1 MGRFYKTASPQMV
14 DFMYKIP
21 EQALYKAIEGVDKQI
36 DTEYLYKTEA
46 EKLLQKKA
54 LSPDEQE
61 QKEILEGYQKG
72 IDEVSQLLSTSSL
85 SALKDKQRIRDLQ
98 SKIYQDVTRGKLAA
112 QYANYDIRAKH
123 YAEELKRATDKD
135 GNIRIEDV
143 NRAMA
148 EFDRKYAEEK
158 KDEQGNIIEKGGVN
172 YNPVT
177 GKYRSYSPE
186 KLVNFYDKKEE
197 FEKIA
202 KDWKPSTDTDI
213 TKEKLV
219 GNYYVTTR
227 EKDKLLPINEL
238 TWGIYNTALYD
249 QKATSYND
257 QQIKLLGQGNEKLT
271 QEAFTR
277 LYGERV
283 DPMNRFSPFKME
295 EVKDAEGKTVMQK
308 VKKIKDGKE
317 VEEEVPVTRM
327 ANPGELFL
335 AAQAA
340 ADKQDI
346 KEIVRSET
354 LDLTEA
360 AKMQL
365 DISKEKQLRDDEERR
380 KALEKV
386 TFNNNNAEVKEI
398 VIAQKNNKEAR
409 AALDDMKSNTIK
421 SVTDKGLELINVIN
435 NSNKPAKEKE
445 RLLEQ
450 LKNIMKPLEAEAK
463 DLKTLDFS
471 ALKNFLV
478 SNKIT
483 GAGDVATGIDGL
495 SESYNQSAIDYKNKN
510 EHYMA
515 LYNISKPKDFN
526 KSEQGIKD
534 IEAEVIKLYN
544 EYERLSKKSNN
555 LRTVADTRAIK
566 DAFKKYE
573 EEKKKLETAKTKHQ
587 ELISTWNK
595 DFDAKLDYNNK
606 DGGNSNTTV
615 IFSSGGSG
623 LDKVLPQN
631 VFTGFVNALTSIT
644 AGNLFP
650 HLLSGTNSVVVT
662 KGKSE
667 PISFNKLLENN
678 NINTELFSTLKDGEK
693 IEIEGGKTMTLN
705 LGSTRVVPGDAKFM
719 VKDNNGQVQ
728 EKKIGRG
735 SLQVTLTIYNPK
747 TEKTE
752 ISEIYI
758 PKDEV
763 SNDNLRAGSNYL
775 EKHYEPNDI
784 KNKAHTQ
791 FGALSKQQN
800 WTEEQKENY
809 KFTFNGGL
817 YYPHK
822 DKWVFDNDPTV
833 PKYDEAAL
841 AYYRNIKGYK

>member
-61 QKEILEGYQKG
+61 QKDILEGYQKG

-85 SALKDKQRIRDLQ
+85 GALKDKQRIRDLQ

-135 GNIRIEDV
+135 GTVREEDLAE
-143 NRAMA
+143 AMKK
-148 EFDRKYAEEK
+148 FDEAYAAEK

-172 YNPVT
+172 YDPAT
-177 GKYRSYSPE
+177 GKYRTYGTE
-186 KLVNFYDKKEE
+186 KLIDYYDSQVKFAE
-197 FEKIA
+197 IA

-213 TKEKLV
+213 TREQLV
-219 GNYYVTTR
+219 GNYYVTTIN
-227 EKDKLLPINEL
+227 KDKLLPLNEL
-238 TWGIYNTALYD
+238 TLGVYNTMLYD
-249 QKATSYND
+249 PKAMSYYTQKARIRSGGD
-257 QQIKLLGQGNEKLT
+257 KAKFE
-271 QEAFTR
+271 QEMTR
-277 LYGERV
+277 LFGERV
-283 DPMNRFSPFKME
+283 DPGNPYSRFKME

-308 VKKIKDGKE
+308 VKRMKDGKE
-317 VEEEVPVTRM
+317 VEEEVPMTRM
-327 ANPGELFL
+327 VNPGELFM
-335 AAQAA
+335 AAQVA

-346 KEIVRSET
+346 NEIVRSQT

-365 DISKEKQLRDDEERR
+365 DISKEKQLRDDEDRR

-398 VIAQKNNKEAR
+398 IIAQKNNKEAR
-409 AALDDMKSNTIK
+409 AALADMKSNTIK
-421 SVTDKGLELINVIN
+421 SVTDKGLELEKILR
-435 NSNKPAKEKE
+435 NSGKSPDEQRK
-445 RLLEQ
+445 LLEQ
-450 LKNIMKPLEAEAK
+450 LKNIMKPLEAGAK

-478 SNKIT
+478 TNKIT
-483 GAGDVATGIDGL
+483 GAGDVATGIDGF

-534 IEAEVIKLYN
+534 IEAENIRLYN
-544 EYERLSKKSNN
+544 EYETLSKKSNN
-555 LRTVADTRAIK
+555 LRTVADTRAIN
-566 DAFKKYE
+566 DAYKKYQE
-573 EEKKKLETAKTKHQ
+573 GKKKLETAKTKHQ

-693 IEIEGGKTMTLN
+693 ISIEGGKTMTLN
-705 LGSTRVVPGDAKFM
+705 LGSTRVVPGDANFM
-719 VKDNNGQVQ
+719 VKDNNGQLQ

-735 SLQVTLTIYNPK
+735 SLQVTLTIYNPQ
-747 TEKTE
+747 TQRTE

-758 PKDEV
+758 PKNEV

-784 KNKAHTQ
+784 KNKAIAQ

-800 WTEEQKENY
+800 YTEDQKENY
-809 KFTFNGGL
+809 KFTFNGGV

-822 DKWVFDNDPTV
+822 DKWVFDNNPTV
-833 PKYDEAAL
+833 PLYEDAAL